1 MRALKLEDLNGLR
14 PQHLTKEAEV
24 SVLLVDDN
32 TIRKLNRRYRGD
44 DRPTD
49 VLAFSQREGP
59 YRGIN
64 PSLLG
69 DIVISVER
77 ALIQSKR
84 FNQSL
89 EKELSL
95 YLIHGLLHLLGY
107 DDTDPADRAKMARRQ
122 EEILK
127 VVTEPEAKRG

>member
-1 MRALKLEDLNGLR
+1 MRALKLELKGVR

-59 YRGIN
+59 YREIN
-64 PSLLG
+64 PNLLG

-122 EEILK
+122 EEILDR
-127 VVTEPEAKRG
+127 VAIARRR

>member
-1 MRALKLEDLNGLR
+1 MRVLKLEDLNGLR
-14 PQHLTKEAEV
+14 PQHLTKETEV

-59 YRGIN
+59 YREIN
-64 PSLLG
+64 PNLLG

-127 VVTEPEAKRG
+127 RIAKRTK